1 MLITE
6 ILARNA
12 RMYGNETALVERDPA
27 TSRRREIDWLSF
39 DQEASRFSNA
49 LIRHGVKK
57 GDRVAHLLMNCL
69 EWLPTYFGILRSGA
83 WAVPLNFRFEA
94 QVLQGCSELAEPRVF
109 LFGEEFI
116 PRIKAIQPALGDT
129 VAHYV
134 FLGSEQQCPPFAVTY
149 QEFTA
154 GCDTADPMIP
164 LEISDDAA
172 LYFTSG
178 TTGQPKA
185 VRLTHRNLE
194 HACYVEN
201 QHHRQTHKDNFLCIP
216 PLYHTG
222 AKMHWFGSFIVGGR
236 AVILKG
242 IKPQWILE
250 AISEEQAT
258 IVWLLVP
265 WAHDILIAWENG
277 ELDFSQYRLQQWR
290 LMHIGAQPV
299 PPSLIHAW
307 KRLFPHHDYD
317 TNYGL
322 TECTGPGCV
331 HLGLKNTHKIG
342 AIGIP
347 GFDWECRIV
356 DFDGNDLPDGERGE
370 LLVKGPGVMKEYYRN
385 PDATAE
391 ALQNGWLHTGDIA
404 RRDRDGFI
412 WLVDRK
418 KDLIITGGENV
429 SPVEVE
435 HFFMQHP
442 SIQDIGVIGTPD
454 QRLGELVTAVIQLK
468 MDHSLTE
475 AEVNVFAEGLPR
487 YKRPR
492 IIHFGEVPRNATGK
506 IEKPKLRERYAPTT
520 GRASIPN

>member
-12 RMYGNETALVERDPA
+12 RMYGDEIALVERDPGA
-27 TSRRREIDWLSF
+27 NLRREMSWTTF
-39 DQEASRFSNA
+39 DREANRFANA
-49 LIRHGVKK
+49 LCSIGIEK
-57 GDRVAHLLMNCL
+57 GDRVVHLMMNCL
-69 EWLPTYFGILRSGA
+69 EWLPTYFGILRTGA
-83 WAVPLNFRFEA
+83 WAVPLNFRFEWETISA
-94 QVLQGCSELAEPRVF
+94 CGQLAGPRVF
-109 LFGEEFI
+109 LFGEEFVE
-116 PRIKAIQPALGDT
+116 RIAEIRSDLDSAVERYL
-129 VAHYV
+129 
-134 FLGSEQQCPPFAVTY
+134 FLGPPESCPDYAQPYSEFVAEASAQ
-149 QEFTA
+149 
-154 GCDTADPMIP
+154 DPCVP

-178 TTGQPKA
+178 TTGLPKA

-201 QHHRQTHKDNFLCIP
+201 QHHGQTHQDSFLCIP

-222 AKMHWFGSFIVGGR
+222 AKMHWLGSFIVGGR

-242 IKPQWILE
+242 VKPKWILE
-250 AISEEQAT
+250 AVSEERIT

-277 ELDFSQYRLQQWR
+277 EIDIGQYRLQQWR

-307 KRLFPHHDYD
+307 KRVFPDHAYD

-322 TECTGPGCV
+322 TECSGPGCV
-331 HLGLKNTHKIG
+331 HLGMNNLQKIG
-342 AIGIP
+342 SIGIP

-356 DFDGNDLPDGERGE
+356 DEDGSDLPDEEPGE
-370 LLVKGPGVMKEYYRN
+370 LLVKGPGVMKEYYKN
-385 PDATAE
+385 PQETART
-391 ALQNGWLHTGDIA
+391 LTDGWLHTGDIA
-404 RRDRDGFI
+404 RRDREGFI

-435 HFFMQHP
+435 HFFMNHP
-442 SIQDIGVIGTPD
+442 AIQDIAVIGTPD
-454 QRLGELVTAVIQLK
+454 QRLGEWVTAIIQVK
-468 MDHSLTE
+468 TDHQLSE
-475 AEVNVFAEGLPR
+475 EEIQRFAEDLPR

-492 IIHFGEVPRNATGK
+492 LIYFDAVPRNATGK
-506 IEKPKLRERYAPTT
+506 IEKLKLREKYKR
-520 GRASIPN
+520 